1 MITDFVDRRRL
12 LFSNFVLIA
21 GIAML
26 AFTLVATLGTQCAQ
40 AASGSC
46 SVGDS
51 ETLTSNIIIN
61 EDGDDADSRI
71 EGDTDANLVYVDA
84 GNDRVGIGTSTPATL
99 FEVDGAATFATVGV
113 GAVSDPLSQFNLNP
127 TFSATTPVVFLL
139 EGAITSTDDGGAP
152 KFAQFGASGAS
163 ITTAFSGADTVARI
177 STLELFEP
185 NITLGATGGQDVVTS
200 AQTLYVGDAPTEAT
214 AGGNHAISMP
224 SGAFNVSDGQGTS
237 GEQLTSGG
245 QDANVTWTSA
255 ASIRSSKRNITPN
268 SGSTDAL
275 QKMID
280 AQVYNFK
287 YKPTTWK
294 TVTQTDRKGNVYEVR
309 IPVDR
314 VPSTGDFDT
323 TYVGIMADEVPW
335 AMHYN
340 GTVLNPINT
349 FGYTVLAIQELNAL
363 IEDLDARIAVLEGR

>member
-1 MITDFVDRRRL
+1 MFKIFDPKPGAAPWEARIALLGVLFVIMFALANSGTECARADASCQVGATAQ
-12 LFSNFVLIA
+12 FSS
-21 GIAML
+21 GIE
-26 AFTLVATLGTQCAQ
+26 VGRID
-40 AASGSC
+40 SNGS
-46 SVGDS
+46 
-51 ETLTSNIIIN
+51 
-61 EDGDDADSRI
+61 
-71 EGDTDANLVYVDA
+71 
-84 GNDRVGIGTSTPATL
+84 GIG
-99 FEVDGAATFATVGV
+99 F
-113 GAVSDPLSQFNLNP
+113 GAVADASTFLNINP
-127 TFSATTPVVFLL
+127 TFSRTTPVVFLL
-139 EGAITSTDDGGAP
+139 EGAVTSTDDGGAP
-152 KFAQFGASGAS
+152 KFAQIGGSGAS
-163 ITTAFSGADTVARI
+163 ITTAFAGADTVVRI
-177 STLELFEP
+177 STVEVFEP

-200 AQTLYVGDAPTEAT
+200 AQTLYIGDAPTEAT

-224 SGAFNVSDGQGTS
+224 SGAFNVSDGQGTA

-255 ASIRSSKRNITPN
+255 ASVRSSKKEIVPN
-268 SGSTDAL
+268 TATADAL
-275 QKMID
+275 AKMI
-280 AQVYNFK
+280 AAGVYQFK

-294 TVTQTDRKGNVYEVR
+294 TVEQIDRKGNVYKVR

-363 IEDLDARIAVLEGR
+363 IEDLDARIAVLEATR